1 MAKQTGRGGATAK
14 QSNRKKS
21 ESKSM
26 QDKIINAALEEI
38 YASVEAEQ
46 KKTSVKAPKQKKE
59 KQPKPEVAEKAE
71 SKAAKQA
78 EPKAAPQKQSRKP
91 AKKAEKPEKAAKQAE
106 VAAPAAVPASEKPA
120 PEKPASERKTH
131 VRKGNRKAEKAN
143 TGKGRAVDPVQIKRD
158 PEARLRVIPLGGLME
173 VGKNMT
179 LFECG
184 DEILIVDCGIGFPD
198 EDMPG
203 IDLVIPDMSYLETNR
218 DKIKGIVIT
227 HGHEDHI
234 GAIPYFLRTFNVP
247 VWGTKLSLGILKN
260 KLEEFKLP
268 WQADLRCVQ
277 AGDSI
282 AVGKQ
287 FGVEFIRVNHSIADA
302 CALAISTPVGLVVHS
317 GDFKLDLT
325 PIEGEVMNLTRL
337 GELGK
342 QGVALLLCESTN
354 AERPGYTPSEKKVGE
369 SLEYIFSVNKNKR
382 IVIATFSSN
391 VHRVQQII
399 DTSVRHGRKV
409 AITGR
414 SMLNIVSAAR
424 ELGYMTVPDGVIV
437 ELAEIKKYKPEQ
449 LTLVTTGSQ
458 GEPMSALYRMAF
470 GEHREVTLGPSDLVV
485 LSASAIPGNESLIN
499 RIVNEIS
506 KMGVKVLHDSVVE
519 VHVSGH
525 ACQEEIKLMQALT
538 KPTYYMPVHGE
549 YKHLAANA
557 ELARSMGMPADHI
570 FISDIGRVLELSA
583 DGARFAETVPSGKVL
598 VDGSGVGDVG
608 NIVLRDRKHLS
619 QDGLIVVVAT
629 VDMHARYVLSGP
641 DIVSR
646 GFVYVRESEDL
657 MEQMRT
663 VAAQAMD
670 KSLSGRD
677 ADFYAIKNRVKDDLS
692 KFIYQQTK
700 RRPMILPVIMNV

>member
-46 KKTSVKAPKQKKE
+46 KKTSAKAPKQKKE
-59 KQPKPEVAEKAE
+59 KQPKPEVTEQAEP
-71 SKAAKQA
+71 KAAKQA

-106 VAAPAAVPASEKPA
+106 ATAPAAVPA

-131 VRKGNRKAEKAN
+131 VRKGNRKAEKASA
-143 TGKGRAVDPVQIKRD
+143 GKGKAVEPVEIKRD

-277 AGDSI
+277 AGDTI

-557 ELARSMGMPADHI
+557 ELARSMGVPADHI
-570 FISDIGRVLELSA
+570 FISDIGKVLELSA
-583 DGARFAETVPSGKVL
+583 DGAKFAETVPSGKVL

-677 ADFYAIKNRVKDDLS
+677 ADFYAIKNRVKDDLG

>member
-1 MAKQTGRGGATAK
+1 MAKQTNRNGGAPTKRSAG
-14 QSNRKKS
+14 KKS

-26 QDKIINAALEEI
+26 QEKIIHAALEEI

-46 KKTSVKAPKQKKE
+46 KNAPKQSTK
-59 KQPKPEVAEKAE
+59 
-71 SKAAKQA
+71 KAAKTKA
-78 EPKAAPQKQSRKP
+78 EQKEAAPAQQPKQTKRGGKKTEKAQKQPEAAVVSAP
-91 AKKAEKPEKAAKQAE
+91 AAVEKAEKPEKP
-106 VAAPAAVPASEKPA
+106 V
-120 PEKPASERKTH
+120 SERKTH
-131 VRKGNRKAEKAN
+131 VRKGNRKAQQAAKQAEAQ
-143 TGKGRAVDPVQIKRD
+143 VQIQRNPDAK
-158 PEARLRVIPLGGLME
+158 LRVIPLGGLNE

-179 LFECG
+179 VLECE

-218 DKIKGIVIT
+218 DKIKGLVLT

-234 GAIPYFLRTFNVP
+234 GAVPYFLRSFNVP

-268 WQADLRCVQ
+268 WQAELRCVQ
-277 AGDSI
+277 AGDTVF
-282 AVGKQ
+282 VGKS
-287 FGVEFIRVNHSIADA
+287 FAVEFIRVNHSIADA
-302 CALAISTPVGLVVHS
+302 CALAINTPVGLVVHT

-342 QGVALLLCESTN
+342 QGVALLMCESTN

-382 IVIATFSSN
+382 IIIATFSSN

-525 ACQEEIKLMQALT
+525 ACQEEIKLMQVLT
-538 KPTYYMPVHGE
+538 KPTYYMPIHGE
-549 YKHLAANA
+549 YKHMAANG
-557 ELARSMGMPADHI
+557 ELARSMGMQPDHI
-570 FISDIGRVLELSA
+570 FISDIGKVLELTESSA
-583 DGARFAETVPSGKVL
+583 KFVGTVPSGKVL

-657 MEQMRT
+657 IDQMRT

-670 KSLSGRD
+670 KCLSGRD
-677 ADFYAIKNRVKDDLS
+677 ADFYAIKNRVKDDLG

-700 RRPMILPVIMNV
+700 RRPMILPVIMSV

>member
-1 MAKQTGRGGATAK
+1 MAKQTNRNAGSAGKK
-14 QSNRKKS
+14 QSARKKS
-21 ESKSM
+21 ENKSISE
-26 QDKIINAALEEI
+26 KIINEALEEI

-46 KKTSVKAPKQKKE
+46 KKKPVQKAAKKKDAEPVKHTQKTEAPKAA
-59 KQPKPEVAEKAE
+59 AEKE
-71 SKAAKQA
+71 PVKKTQNKTSKAAGKAVKQPEIVEQAA
-78 EPKAAPQKQSRKP
+78 EPAP
-91 AKKAEKPEKAAKQAE
+91 KKI
-106 VAAPAAVPASEKPA
+106 
-120 PEKPASERKTH
+120 SERKTH
-131 VRKGNRKAEKAN
+131 VRTGRRKAEAAQKAQ
-143 TGKGRAVDPVQIKRD
+143 TAAAVQINPD
-158 PEARLRVIPLGGLME
+158 SRLRIIPLGGLNE

-179 LFECG
+179 LFECD

-203 IDLVIPDMSYLETNR
+203 IDLVIPDMSYLENNR
-218 DKIKGIVIT
+218 EKIKGVVLT

-234 GAIPYFLRTFNVP
+234 GAVPYFLRSFNVP
-247 VWGTKLSLGILKN
+247 VYGTKLTLGILKN

-277 AGDSI
+277 AGDS
-282 AVGKQ
+282 VSLGKS
-287 FGVEFIRVNHSIADA
+287 FAVEFIRVNHSIADA
-302 CALAISTPVGLVVHS
+302 CALAISTPVGLVVHT

-325 PIEGEVMNLTRL
+325 PIEGEIMNLTRL

-342 QGVALLLCESTN
+342 QGVLLLMCESTN

-399 DTSVRHGRKV
+399 DTSVRHGRRV

-424 ELGYMTVPDGVIV
+424 ELGYMHVPDGVIV
-437 ELAEIKKYKPEQ
+437 ELQDIKRYKPEE
-449 LTLVTTGSQ
+449 LTLITTGSQ

-470 GEHREVTLGPSDLVV
+470 GEHNQVTLGPQDLVV

-538 KPTYYMPVHGE
+538 RPTYFMPIHGE
-549 YKHLAANA
+549 YKHMAANG
-557 ELARSMGMPADHI
+557 ELARSMGVPADHI
-570 FISDIGRVLELSA
+570 FISDIGKVLELSES
-583 DGARFAETVPSGKVL
+583 GAKFTGTVPSGKVL

-629 VDMHARYVLSGP
+629 VDMHAKYVLSGP

-657 MEQMRT
+657 MEQMRQI
-663 VAAQAMD
+663 AAQAMD

-677 ADFYAIKNRVKDDLS
+677 ADFYAIKNRVKDDLG
-692 KFIYQQTK
+692 KFIFAQTK
-700 RRPMILPVIMNV
+700 RRPMILPVIMHV

>member
-46 KKTSVKAPKQKKE
+46 KKTSAKAPKQKKE
-59 KQPKPEVAEKAE
+59 KQPKPEVTEQAEP
-71 SKAAKQA
+71 KAAKQA
-78 EPKAAPQKQSRKP
+78 EPKAAPKKQSRKP

-106 VAAPAAVPASEKPA
+106 ATAPAAAPA

-131 VRKGNRKAEKAN
+131 VRKGNRKAEKAS
-143 TGKGRAVDPVQIKRD
+143 TGKGRAVEPVEIKRD

-277 AGDSI
+277 AGDTI

-557 ELARSMGMPADHI
+557 ELARSMGVPADHI
-570 FISDIGRVLELSA
+570 FISDIGKVLELSA
-583 DGARFAETVPSGKVL
+583 DGAKFAETVPSGKVL

-700 RRPMILPVIMNV
+700 RRPMILPVIMHV

>member
-1 MAKQTGRGGATAK
+1 MAKQTSRGGAAAK

-26 QDKIINAALEEI
+26 QDKIISAALDEI

-46 KKTSVKAPKQKKE
+46 KKTPATPKAPGKRTKGQGE
-59 KQPKPEVAEKAE
+59 PAIAPVP
-71 SKAAKQA
+71 QA
-78 EPKAAPQKQSRKP
+78 ETKAAPKKQTRKP
-91 AKKAEKPEKAAKQAE
+91 AAKTEKEAKPAKQ
-106 VAAPAAVPASEKPA
+106 
-120 PEKPASERKTH
+120 PEAQKPASERKTH
-131 VRKGNRKAEKAN
+131 VRTGKRKAEQTAKQTEA
-143 TGKGRAVDPVQIKRD
+143 VQIKRD
-158 PEARLRVIPLGGLME
+158 PDARLRVIPLGGLDE

-179 LFECG
+179 LFECD

-203 IDLVIPDMSYLETNR
+203 IDLVIPDVSYLETNR
-218 DKIKGIVIT
+218 DKIKGIVLT
-227 HGHEDHI
+227 HGHEDHV
-234 GAIPYFLRTFNVP
+234 GAVPYFLRTFNVP
-247 VWGTKLSLGILKN
+247 VWGTKLSLGIVKN

-282 AVGKQ
+282 AVGKH
-287 FGVEFIRVNHSIADA
+287 FAVEFIRVNHSIADA

-325 PIEGEVMNLTRL
+325 PIEGEVMNLTRF

-342 QGVALLLCESTN
+342 QGVLLLLCESTN

-369 SLEYIFSVNKNKR
+369 SLEYIFSVNKQKR
-382 IVIATFSSN
+382 IIIATFSSN

-424 ELGYMTVPDGVIV
+424 ELGYMHVPDGVII
-437 ELAEIKKYKPEQ
+437 ELADIKRYKPEQ

-470 GEHREVTLGPSDLVV
+470 GEHSQVTLGPSDLVV

-525 ACQEEIKLMQALT
+525 ACQEEIKLMQALV

-557 ELARSMGMPADHI
+557 DLARSMGMPVDHI
-570 FISDIGRVLELSA
+570 FISEIGKVLELSA
-583 DGARFAETVPSGKVL
+583 DSAKFAGTVPSGKVL

-677 ADFYAIKNRVKDDLS
+677 ADFYAIKNRVKDDLG
-692 KFIYQQTK
+692 KFIYQKTK
-700 RRPMILPVIMNV
+700 RRPMILPVIMHV

>member
-46 KKTSVKAPKQKKE
+46 KKAPVKTPKQKAKE
-59 KQPKPEVAEKAE
+59 QTVPETAVKNEAPK
-71 SKAAKQA
+71 
-78 EPKAAPQKQSRKP
+78 KQSRKP

-106 VAAPAAVPASEKPA
+106 VAAPAAAPAPEKPA

-143 TGKGRAVDPVQIKRD
+143 TDKGRAVDPVQIKRD

-424 ELGYMTVPDGVIV
+424 ELSYMTVPDGVIV

-557 ELARSMGMPADHI
+557 ELARSMGVPADHI

-677 ADFYAIKNRVKDDLS
+677 ADFYAIKNRVKDDLG

>member
-1 MAKQTGRGGATAK
+1 MAKQTNRNAGGAASK
-14 QSNRKKS
+14 QSARKKS
-21 ESKSM
+21 EGKSVSE
-26 QDKIINAALEEI
+26 KIINEALEEI
-38 YASVEAEQ
+38 YASVAAEQ
-46 KKTSVKAPKQKKE
+46 KKTTATKQPKQKN
-59 KQPKPEVAEKAE
+59 
-71 SKAAKQA
+71 AATTDRVTKTENA
-78 EPKAAPQKQSRKP
+78 KAAPKKESAKPKKAKAP
-91 AKKAEKPEKAAKQAE
+91 AKAPEQQPEQK
-106 VAAPAAVPASEKPA
+106 AAPAPA
-120 PEKPASERKTH
+120 PAEKKTSERKTH
-131 VRKGNRKAEKAN
+131 VRTGKRKAASKSALMPAAK
-143 TGKGRAVDPVQIKRD
+143 TPAAVAMNPDAK
-158 PEARLRVIPLGGLME
+158 LRIIPLGGLLE

-179 LFECG
+179 LFECD

-203 IDLVIPDMSYLETNR
+203 IDLVIPDMTYLESNKE
-218 DKIKGIVIT
+218 KIKGVVLT

-234 GAIPYFLRTFNVP
+234 GAVPYFLRNFNVP
-247 VWGTKLSLGILKN
+247 VYGTKLTLGILKN

-277 AGDSI
+277 AGDT
-282 AVGKQ
+282 VGLGKN
-287 FGVEFIRVNHSIADA
+287 FSVEFIRVNHSIADA
-302 CALAISTPVGLVVHS
+302 CALAIRTPVGLVVHS

-342 QGVALLLCESTN
+342 EGVLLLLCESTN

-399 DTSVRHGRKV
+399 DTSVRHGRRV

-424 ELGYMTVPDGVIV
+424 ELGYMNVPDGVIV
-437 ELAEIKKYKPEQ
+437 DLADIKRYKPEE

-470 GEHREVTLGPSDLVV
+470 GEHNQVTLGPQDLVV

-549 YKHLAANA
+549 Y
-557 ELARSMGMPADHI
+557 
-570 FISDIGRVLELSA
+570 
-583 DGARFAETVPSGKVL
+583 TVG
-598 VDGSGVGDVG
+598 
-608 NIVLRDRKHLS
+608 
-619 QDGLIVVVAT
+619 
-629 VDMHARYVLSGP
+629 
-641 DIVSR
+641 
-646 GFVYVRESEDL
+646 
-657 MEQMRT
+657 
-663 VAAQAMD
+663 
-670 KSLSGRD
+670 
-677 ADFYAIKNRVKDDLS
+677 
-692 KFIYQQTK
+692 
-700 RRPMILPVIMNV
+700 

>member
-1 MAKQTGRGGATAK
+1 MAKQTNRNAGGAASK
-14 QSNRKKS
+14 QSARKKS
-21 ESKSM
+21 ENKSVSE
-26 QDKIINAALEEI
+26 KIINEALEEI
-38 YASVEAEQ
+38 YASVAAEQ
-46 KKTSVKAPKQKKE
+46 KKTSVQKPVKQKKAAQPAQDALAEAVKPTPKKEPKQKEKSLAKE
-59 KQPKPEVAEKAE
+59 K
-71 SKAAKQA
+71 S
-78 EPKAAPQKQSRKP
+78 P
-91 AKKAEKPEKAAKQAE
+91 AKTEKAAKKQPE
-106 VAAPAAVPASEKPA
+106 QKTDPVPAPAENKV
-120 PEKPASERKTH
+120 SERKTH
-131 VRKGNRKAEKAN
+131 VRTGKRKAETVA
-143 TGKGRAVDPVQIKRD
+143 RAATVTASKTSVTVAKNPDAK
-158 PEARLRVIPLGGLME
+158 LRVIPLGGLLE

-179 LFECG
+179 LFECDG
-184 DEILIVDCGIGFPD
+184 EILIVDCGIGFPD

-203 IDLVIPDMSYLETNR
+203 IDLVIPDMTYLESNKE
-218 DKIKGIVIT
+218 KIKGVVLT
-227 HGHEDHI
+227 HGHEDHV
-234 GAIPYFLRTFNVP
+234 GAVPYFLRNFNVP
-247 VWGTKLSLGILKN
+247 VYGTKLTLGILKN

-268 WQADLRCVQ
+268 WKADLRCVQ
-277 AGDSI
+277 AGDT
-282 AVGKQ
+282 VGLGKS
-287 FGVEFIRVNHSIADA
+287 FSVEFIRVNHSIADA
-302 CALAISTPVGLVVHS
+302 CALAIRTPVGLVVHS

-342 QGVALLLCESTN
+342 EGVLLLLCESTN

-369 SLEYIFSVNKNKR
+369 SLEYIFSVNQNKR

-399 DTSVRHGRKV
+399 DTSVRHGRRV

-424 ELGYMTVPDGVIV
+424 ELGYMSVPDGVIV
-437 ELAEIKKYKPEQ
+437 DLADIKRYKPEE

-470 GEHREVTLGPSDLVV
+470 GEHNQVTLGPQDLVV

-549 YKHLAANA
+549 YKHLAANG

-570 FISDIGRVLELSA
+570 FISDIGKVLELSA
-583 DGARFAETVPSGKVL
+583 NGAKFAETVPSGKVL

-608 NIVLRDRKHLS
+608 NIVLRDQKHLS

-629 VDMHARYVLSGP
+629 VDRHSRYVLSGP

-657 MEQMRT
+657 MEEMRMI
-663 VAAQAMD
+663 AAEAMD

-677 ADFYAIKNRVKDDLS
+677 ADFYTVKNRVKDDLG
-692 KFIYQQTK
+692 KFIFAKTK
-700 RRPMILPVIMNV
+700 RRPMILPVIMHV

>member
-26 QDKIINAALEEI
+26 QDKIINAALDEI

-46 KKTSVKAPKQKKE
+46 KKTSAKAPKQKKE
-59 KQPKPEVAEKAE
+59 KQSKVEVTEQAAP
-71 SKAAKQA
+71 KAAKQA
-78 EPKAAPQKQSRKP
+78 EPKAEPKKQTRKP
-91 AKKAEKPEKAAKQAE
+91 AKKTEKPEKAAKQEKA
-106 VAAPAAVPASEKPA
+106 AAPAAAPA
-120 PEKPASERKTH
+120 PEKSASERKTH
-131 VRKGNRKAEKAN
+131 VRKGNRKAQKAA
-143 TGKGRAVDPVQIKRD
+143 KQAEAVQIKPD
-158 PEARLRVIPLGGLME
+158 PDARLRVIPLGGLNE

-179 LFECG
+179 LLECN

-218 DKIKGIVIT
+218 DKIKGVVIT
-227 HGHEDHI
+227 HGHEDHV

-247 VWGTKLSLGILKN
+247 VWGTKLSLGIVKN

-282 AVGKQ
+282 AVGES
-287 FGVEFIRVNHSIADA
+287 FAVEFIRVNHSIADA
-302 CALAISTPVGLVVHS
+302 CALAISTPVGLVVHT

-342 QGVALLLCESTN
+342 QGVKLLLCESTN

-369 SLEYIFSVNKNKR
+369 SLEYIFSVNKSKR

-424 ELGYMTVPDGVIV
+424 ELGYMHVPDGVIV

-549 YKHLAANA
+549 YKHMAANA
-557 ELARSMGMPADHI
+557 ELARSMGVPADHI
-570 FISDIGRVLELSA
+570 FISDIGKVLELSA
-583 DGARFAETVPSGKVL
+583 DGARFTGTVPSGKVL

-677 ADFYAIKNRVKDDLS
+677 ADFYAINNRVKDDLG